1 LPLPGRL
8 GGEAADL
15 RQALPYFPL
24 IGAGLGLLLVG
35 LDRAL
40 APLVERPLRDFLL
53 LATLVIATGGLH
65 LDGLIDAADG
75 LFGPGPAE
83 RRLATMR
90 ESWAGQRGACAALAT
105 LTLQYAALTSLPS
118 ESRLAGLLLA
128 PTLGR
133 WAIVYAYAAYPY
145 ARRTTGLSLA
155 LKRGATP
162 AAAGGATVLALL
174 IGGLVCWPLGL
185 ALLAQAWLI
194 VLLLASLAL
203 RRIGGL
209 SGDVYGALEQLV
221 ETATLLLV
229 PLLSAALGC
238 RSAS

>member
-1 LPLPGRL
+1 
-8 GGEAADL
+8 
-15 RQALPYFPL
+15 
-24 IGAGLGLLLVG
+24 LLVG

-40 APLVERPLRDFLL
+40 EPLVERPLRDFLL
-53 LATLVIATGGLH
+53 LATLVGATGGLH

-83 RRLATMR
+83 QRLATMR
-90 ESWAGQRGACAALAT
+90 ESWAGQRGACAALAV
-105 LTLQYAALTSLPS
+105 LALQYAALTSLPT
-118 ESRLAGLLLA
+118 ETRLAGLLLA

-145 ARRTTGLSLA
+145 ARRTTGLSSA

-162 AAAGGATVLALL
+162 AAAGVATALALL

-194 VLLLASLAL
+194 VLLVASLAL
-203 RRIGGL
+203 RRVGGL

-238 RSAS
+238 RSAA